1 MIFAPWLELIPLD
14 LGDTLVLVVLA
25 ALVLPVLHTATCT
38 VDWFWNLGRRL
49 RDHGRKKT
57 A

>member
-1 MIFAPWLELIPLD
+1 MNKP
-14 LGDTLVLVVLA
+14 VLVVLA
-25 ALVLPVLHTATCT
+25 ALVLPVLHTATCA